1 MNRII
6 KIINRHL
13 DDLVSQMEKDNDTYI
28 MIVNEDFYLINDFGK
43 ISGLDRTSILNQCEV
58 NRYFEKAKKDNFFN
72 KKYKIEINS
81 NSDCEIF
88 LSFYK
93 VNEDIY
99 IVTVGRNDDA
109 FSNYMQMLVKIVVE
123 FANEITEMEL
133 EMKKIKRLNYFE
145 KKILETMQIGY
156 ICLNKEGRIKSINN
170 LALELM
176 GEDNMVLGK
185 ELREITEFEPDVL
198 NVLQNGQGWHN
209 KEFIINL
216 RKRKKLH
223 LLKSCIPLYDEN
235 NQIVGALDMF
245 RRIENVKKFVNR
257 LSGSKA
263 MFCFD
268 DIVAES
274 DDMKGIINFARK
286 MAKYDS
292 SILIEGESGTGKELL
307 AHAIHNESDRRKEPF
322 ITIDCTSLP
331 NNLVESELFGYVEG
345 AFTGAKK
352 GGRPGKFEMADGGT
366 VFLDE
371 IGELPLEMQ
380 KKLLRVLQS
389 RTITRIGDYES
400 LPVDIR
406 IIAATNRDLD
416 LEIMEKGFRE
426 DLFYRINVIN
436 IKVPPLRER
445 KEDIISIAIHFMN
458 ELGRNIGK
466 KELSMDKK
474 YQDALL
480 RFDWQGNIRQL
491 RNTIERAVNLVDGQV
506 ISYEL
511 LPNAIRNKL
520 QIQEYKSSDNL
531 NYFEK
536 YEKEKIVLA
545 LEKHERNKSKVA
557 DELNISRSTLYSKMK
572 KYNLT

>member
-1 MNRII
+1 
-6 KIINRHL
+6 
-13 DDLVSQMEKDNDTYI
+13 
-28 MIVNEDFYLINDFGK
+28 
-43 ISGLDRTSILNQCEV
+43 
-58 NRYFEKAKKDNFFN
+58 
-72 KKYKIEINS
+72 
-81 NSDCEIF
+81 
-88 LSFYK
+88 
-93 VNEDIY
+93 
-99 IVTVGRNDDA
+99 
-109 FSNYMQMLVKIVVE
+109 MQMLVKIVVE